1 MEVFG
6 GRGSGEMSN
15 DVIKV
20 FVATQEQQMLSF
32 KVLEYSIKQHCSVPV
47 EVYPLHKIGIDCPV
61 PVNPANRQ
69 RTPFSFQRFMI
80 PEAVGY
86 SGRAIYMDSDMQVFS
101 DLAEIWNTDME
112 GNCLL
117 YCAARHGEVRSEQF
131 SVLLLD
137 CERLDWK
144 LSNIVADLDTGRF
157 DYRGLMGDMCVAE
170 SKAPLLPC
178 YWNSL
183 EFYSEK
189 ETALVHYT
197 DMQTQPWV
205 NVRNPLSSLW
215 FESLFEAVESGAIT
229 LGFIDKHI
237 AEGWVRPSVR
247 YQVDSSV
254 ADSRNL
260 PAVELAKDREFVP
273 PYKSIRVKRSVKSL
287 LSYSE
292 NIKRLLRF
300 YRKFFC

>member
-47 EVYPLHKIGIDCPV
+47 EVYPLHKIGINCPV
-61 PVNPANRQ
+61 PVRPGNRQ

-101 DLAEIWNTDME
+101 DLAEVWNTDMGVHDLLHCAGRNGE
-112 GNCLL
+112 G
-117 YCAARHGEVRSEQF
+117 RSEQF

-137 CERLDWK
+137 CEQLNW
-144 LSNIVADLDTGRF
+144 NVTQIVADLDANR
-157 DYRGLMGDMCVAE
+157 YNYSELMGGMCVAK
-170 SKAPLLPC
+170 SKAALLPC

-183 EFYSEK
+183 EFYSAK

-215 FESLFEAVESGAIT
+215 FESLFEAIRSGAIT

-237 AEGWVRPSVR
+237 AEGWIRPSIR
-247 YQVDSSV
+247 YQIESSV